1 MNGDALADFNAFLKE
16 FQDETERGAA
26 LAGAAMIEEKL
37 KETLLAFFAEPDV
50 AGELMDPVGGGPL
63 FSMVARSKIALCL
76 GLIDR
81 DEFEECKTIS
91 KIRNAFAHWPHGTTF
106 RHPKIVKHCAKL
118 RVAGMANPALIKENP
133 RYLFTQSVFLTVLGF
148 STRSQY
154 AAEQKLARPIKTWPV
169 VWLDAAAGPAR

>member
-26 LAGAAMIEEKL
+26 LVGAAMIEEKL

-50 AGELMDPVGGGPL
+50 GPELLDPVGGGPL
-63 FSMVARSKIALCL
+63 STMVARAKIALCL

-81 DEFEECKTIS
+81 DELQECKTIS

-106 RHPKIVKHCAKL
+106 HHPEIMKHCGRL
-118 RVAGMANPALIKENP
+118 RIAGQVDPAVIKENP
-133 RYLFTQSVFLTVLGF
+133 RYLFTQSVFLTVLGL

-169 VWLDAAAGPAR
+169 IWLDAAPGAAR